1 MTEFHL
7 IVATYN
13 TNLKRVDIYGI
24 SIEKSNSRI
33 DSKII
38 IGYEKASPSKATF
51 LPKEGKKNTSKSN
64 RYIIFKWES
73 IKEHIWHEK
82 K

>member
-1 MTEFHL
+1 M
-7 IVATYN
+7 ATSN

-24 SIEKSNSRI
+24 SIENSNSRI

-38 IGYEKASPSKATF
+38 IGYAIAYPSKATF
-51 LPKEGKKNTSKSN
+51 LPKEGKKN
-64 RYIIFKWES
+64 RCIIFKWES
-73 IKEHIWHEK
+73 IKKHIWHEK